1 MEISPS
7 TASVPR
13 LMIGFQSG
21 RPEEHGHGIT
31 IGSGACEMVGD
42 VILAKVWRW
51 VELVTADLRGVAG
64 HAAARPDG
72 GGWCELRI
80 MVPSPALT

>member
-1 MEISPS
+1 
-7 TASVPR
+7 
-13 LMIGFQSG
+13 MIGFSRG
-21 RPEEHGHGIT
+21 GLRNTAIEIT

-42 VILAKVWRW
+42 VILAKVGRW